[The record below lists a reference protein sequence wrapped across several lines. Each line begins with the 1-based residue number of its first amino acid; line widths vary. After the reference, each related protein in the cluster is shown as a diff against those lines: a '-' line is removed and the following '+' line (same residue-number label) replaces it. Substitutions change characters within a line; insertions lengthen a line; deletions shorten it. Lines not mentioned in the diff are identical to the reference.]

1 MIDRRIRPWID
12 PPLARAARTIAGRGI
27 SADAITIG
35 ACVLGLAGAGAIAFG
50 EFTLALLLLIANRI
64 ADGLD
69 GAVARATQ
77 ATDRGAFL
85 DIVLDFVVYAAV
97 PLGFAAWNA
106 PANALPA
113 AYLLAS
119 FVANGCAFLAF
130 TVMAQRRGLA
140 TADQGQKSIYYLAG
154 LAEGSE
160 DDRVHDHG
168 LPVSRRVS
176 AARDNFRD
184 GVLRVGGRAHRG
196 GMAAI
201 VVTYSWGMIF
211 AETRYPLFGIM
222 L

>member
-69 GAVARATQ
+69 GAIARATRV
-77 ATDRGAFL
+77 TDRGAFL
-85 DIVLDFVVYAAV
+85 DVALDFAVYAAV

-113 AYLLAS
+113 AFLLAS

-130 TVMAQRRGLA
+130 SVMALKARSCDRRPR
-140 TADQGQKSIYYLAG
+140 
-154 LAEGSE
+154 AEVDLLSRGSRRRLR
-160 DDRVHDHG
+160 DDRVHDRS

-176 AARDNFRD
+176 TARDNFR
-184 GVLRVGGRAHRG
+184 GRVLRVGGRACRAR
-196 GMAAI
+196 MEA
-201 VVTYSWGMIF
+201 VVVIY
-211 AETRYPLFGIM
+211 
-222 L
+222 